1 MIKNINGHSPLPA
14 DVYIASSPI
23 HGMGL
28 FTKVPTKSGHDFG
41 ITHVADER
49 FENGYIRTPF
59 GGFINHSVTPNCQ
72 VYEEGDTLRIK
83 TIKDI
88 DRGCELTL
96 DYRPYYTEEEI
107 AKYK

>member
-1 MIKNINGHSPLPA
+1 MIKDINGHSPLPSN
-14 DVYIASSPI
+14 VYIDRSPI

-28 FTKVPTKSGHDFG
+28 FAKVPIKSGHDFG
-41 ITHVADER
+41 ITHVVDAR

-59 GGFINHSVTPNCQ
+59 GGFINHSFTPNCQ
-72 VYEEGDTLRIK
+72 VYEDGDTLHIR
-83 TIKDI
+83 TIKYVDK
-88 DRGCELTL
+88 GSELTL